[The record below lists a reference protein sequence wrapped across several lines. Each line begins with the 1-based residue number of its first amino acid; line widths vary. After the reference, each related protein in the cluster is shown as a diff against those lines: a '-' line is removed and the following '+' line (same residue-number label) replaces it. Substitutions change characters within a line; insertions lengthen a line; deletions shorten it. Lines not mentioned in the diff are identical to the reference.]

1 MTPGT
6 PILVYDGPCT
16 LCNRTVQWVFKKDR
30 EKRILFTTLQSDWA
44 QTHVPEEI
52 RSIDSVLYFNGK
64 QWFTKSDAVLNL
76 MRELPRPWS
85 WCFNLRIIPTV
96 LRNLGYNLLA
106 KSRFRLFG
114 SGHCA
119 LLPEERVLE

>member
-30 EKRILFTTLQSDWA
+30 GKRILFTTLQSDWA

-52 RSIDSVLYFNGK
+52 RSVDSVLYFNGK
-64 QWFTKSDAVLNL
+64 QKV
-76 MRELPRPWS
+76 MP
-85 WCFNLRIIPTV
+85 
-96 LRNLGYNLLA
+96 Y
-106 KSRFRLFG
+106 
-114 SGHCA
+114 
-119 LLPEERVLE
+119 